1 MEFLRVSLV
10 IYGIYLAYFSIG
22 MVQPATSSLIR
33 AYFLGG
39 CHPGGPSNAHV
50 FFLEGVIC
58 FDALPDEEDD
68 WKNVWLF
75 F

>member
-1 MEFLRVSLV
+1 MEFFWGSLV

-22 MVQPATSSLIR
+22 SVQPATSSLIR

-39 CHPGGPSNAHV
+39 CHPGEPSNAHV
-50 FFLEGVIC
+50 FFWGGVIC

-68 WKNVWLF
+68 WKNI
-75 F
+75 